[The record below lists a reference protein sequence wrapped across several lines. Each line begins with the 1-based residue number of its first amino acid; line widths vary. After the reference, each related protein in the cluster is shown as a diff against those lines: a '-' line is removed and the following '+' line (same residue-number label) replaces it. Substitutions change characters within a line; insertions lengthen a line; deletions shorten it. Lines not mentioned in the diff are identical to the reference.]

1 MSFGPSRSAVSA
13 RSALFVAGA
22 GFLSLT
28 LLWSGC
34 SEQPKSPTRNL
45 VVWRNLGS
53 WSGSGLVQTG
63 PFIGDSGTLRLRW
76 EAKNESPPGAG
87 TLKVTVHS
95 DVSGRSLIVAVDH
108 KGVGR
113 DTTYV
118 YEDPRAFFLVIES
131 ANLDWTV
138 TADEPV
144 AASAAPPG
152 KR

>member
-1 MSFGPSRSAVSA
+1 MVAVLAAIAAASVACRSPSRSA
-13 RSALFVAGA
+13 
-22 GFLSLT
+22 T
-28 LLWSGC
+28 
-34 SEQPKSPTRNL
+34 EKT

-53 WSGSGLVQTG
+53 WSGGGLVQTG

-76 EAKNESPPGAG
+76 EARNESSPGAG
-87 TLKVTVHS
+87 TFKVTVHS
-95 DVSGRSLIVAVDH
+95 DVSGRPLLVAVDH
-108 KGVGR
+108 KGLGR

-131 ANLDWTV
+131 ANLYWTL

-144 AASAAPPG
+144 AASAASPG

>member
-1 MSFGPSRSAVSA
+1 M
-13 RSALFVAGA
+13 L
-22 GFLSLT
+22 LSLT
-28 LLWSGC
+28 LLGSACG
-34 SEQPKSPTRNL
+34 EQTRSATQNL
-45 VVWRNLGS
+45 VIWRNLGS
-53 WSGSGLVQTG
+53 WSGGRLVQTG

-76 EAKNESPPGAG
+76 EATNETVAG
-87 TLKVTVHS
+87 TGTFKVTVHS
-95 DVSGRSLIVAVDH
+95 DVSGRPLLVAVDH

-131 ANLDWTV
+131 ANLDWTL

-144 AASAAPPG
+144 AATSPPG